1 MTPNHNEVDE
11 FTIYTNQMS
20 ANNAGFT
27 FPWTLNRYNKYFYY
41 NKYRRNRPMFVYP
54 MIVYQTLHGG
64 SVDIDQPVGEGYYG
78 DTAMN
83 HGHDVTP

>member
-1 MTPNHNEVDE
+1 MQGLLSHELSIDIINIFIIIN
-11 FTIYTNQMS
+11 
-20 ANNAGFT
+20 
-27 FPWTLNRYNKYFYY
+27 
-41 NKYRRNRPMFVYP
+41 
-54 MIVYQTLHGG
+54 IVEIDQCLFIQWLFIKLSTGG

>member
-1 MTPNHNEVDE
+1 
-11 FTIYTNQMS
+11 
-20 ANNAGFT
+20 
-27 FPWTLNRYNKYFYY
+27 
-41 NKYRRNRPMFVYP
+41 MFVYP

-64 SVDIDQPVGEGYYG
+64 SVDIDQPVGEVYYG